1 MARLLLGSGG
11 FRTAERVAFLA
22 ERMQAHFGA
31 VDRVLF
37 VPYALADHDGYV
49 TMLTERG
56 LHAGYELDGIHR
68 HPDPVAAIEQ
78 ATAIYVG
85 GGNTFRLVNELHARG
100 LLEPIRAGV
109 AGGIPYMGVSA
120 GSNVACPTLM
130 TTNDMPI
137 VRPPS
142 FDALG
147 LVDFQINPHYF
158 NGTTLV
164 ERGGQTQEHFGETRD
179 DRIREFH
186 EMNELPVVGLWEG
199 GVLEVA
205 DGAVRLLGRAGAH
218 LSPRP
223 GPGGRGSPGGIGGV
237 ALTARG
243 ESLWDRLSSRSI
255 RGGAVKKTDWKVG
268 PT

>member
-1 MARLLLGSGG
+1 MYGGRLVARLLLGSGG

-100 LLEPIRAGV
+100 LLEPIRARV
-109 AGGIPYMGVSA
+109 AA
-120 GSNVACPTLM
+120 
-130 TTNDMPI
+130 
-137 VRPPS
+137 
-142 FDALG
+142 
-147 LVDFQINPHYF
+147 
-158 NGTTLV
+158 
-164 ERGGQTQEHFGETRD
+164 
-179 DRIREFH
+179 
-186 EMNELPVVGLWEG
+186 
-199 GVLEVA
+199 
-205 DGAVRLLGRAGAH
+205 
-218 LSPRP
+218 
-223 GPGGRGSPGGIGGV
+223 
-237 ALTARG
+237 ARG